1 MMKPF
6 LLAAALCMAA
16 AVAMPAQAL
25 SFQPRPV
32 CTAANAQ
39 TDECKIE
46 ASCGHLIDKIR
57 DVITRAW
64 DLQNELVLFEEGSYT
79 AKQVRQQEQLRR
91 LDRSRDRLQRRLDKC
106 SAKAVG

>member
-6 LLAAALCMAA
+6 LLAAAVFLAA

-32 CTAANAQ
+32 CTAANAE

-57 DVITRAW
+57 AAITRWW
-64 DLQNELVLFEEGSYT
+64 DLENELIRYEDGSYT
-79 AKQVRQQEQLRR
+79 EKQVRQQEQLRR
-91 LDRSRDRLQRRLDKC
+91 LGRSADRLQRRLAKC
-106 SAKAVG
+106 SAKAIS

>member
-6 LLAAALCMAA
+6 LLAAALFLAA

-32 CTAANAQ
+32 CTAANAE

-46 ASCGHLIDKIR
+46 ASCGHLITKIR
-57 DVITRAW
+57 DVITQW
-64 DLQNELVLFEEGSYT
+64 WFLENELIRYEDGSYT
-79 AKQVRQQEQLRR
+79 EKQLRQQEQLRR
-91 LDRSRDRLQRRLDKC
+91 LGRSEDRLRRRLAKC
-106 SAKAVG
+106 EAKALA